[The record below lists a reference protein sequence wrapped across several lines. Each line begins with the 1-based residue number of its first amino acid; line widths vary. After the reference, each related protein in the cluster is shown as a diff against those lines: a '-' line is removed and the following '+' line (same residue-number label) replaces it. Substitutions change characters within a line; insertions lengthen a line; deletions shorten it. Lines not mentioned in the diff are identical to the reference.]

1 MSLRLPHLLLVL
13 LLIYPG
19 TCAVAG
25 GRSVAGNLDSVG
37 SETLAGLML
46 RWGERLE
53 REHPGVR
60 LQLQASGSATAP
72 PALAAGTTRL
82 GLMSRAMSQ
91 AEREA
96 FIDRQGHAPIEV
108 PVALDALAV
117 FVHRHHRLEALS
129 LAEVDALF
137 SDTRRCGASR
147 DIRHWDE
154 LPASAQRGAIARHG
168 RNSASGSH
176 GVFKRQ
182 ALCGGD
188 FRLDVNEH
196 TGSASV
202 VAAVAGA
209 PGAIG
214 YAGTGYLT
222 AGVSAVALH
231 DGDGHGVMPTP
242 VTVLNGTYPLSRHL
256 YLYVNLP
263 PGERLPGPE
272 EVFLDLVLSSVGQA
286 IVEESGFISLPES
299 SWHELRERLGLA
311 PLGGD

>member
-1 MSLRLPHLLLVL
+1 MASGCLLLCWL
-13 LLIYPG
+13 LMAWPLAAAER
-19 TCAVAG
+19 AVVG
-25 GRSVAGNLDSVG
+25 SLDSVG

-46 RWGERLE
+46 RWGEQLE
-53 REHPGVR
+53 RDYPGVR

-72 PALAAGTTRL
+72 AALAAGTSRL
-82 GLMSRAMSQ
+82 GPMSRRMSA

-96 FIDRQGHAPIEV
+96 IEARQGHLPLEI

-129 LAEVDALF
+129 LAQLDAIF
-137 SDTRRCGASR
+137 SDTRRCGAARPLGRWQDVAGSKQQGS
-147 DIRHWDE
+147 IT
-154 LPASAQRGAIARHG
+154 RHG
-168 RNSASGSH
+168 RNSVSGTH

-196 TGSASV
+196 TGSAAA

-214 YAGTGYLT
+214 YAGAGYLT
-222 AGVSAVALH
+222 AGVRAVALENAAGEAVAPSAEAVLS
-231 DGDGHGVMPTP
+231 GD
-242 VTVLNGTYPLSRHL
+242 YPLSRPL

-263 PGERLPGPE
+263 PGERLPPAE
-272 EVFLDLVLSSVGQA
+272 AAFIALVLSDAGQA
-286 IVEESGFISLPES
+286 LVEESGFIALPEA
-299 SWHELRERLGLA
+299 LRRAARAQLGL
-311 PLGGD
+311 GEG